1 MSTQYQSEA
10 VNSRIAECMRL
21 KHCWTWFLFLGI
33 LLILAGMAA
42 VVYACVATIT
52 TVFLFGC
59 VLIGGGVV
67 ELVNAFVAA
76 SWRGFF
82 LNLLG
87 AVLHLI
93 IGGLMIERP
102 DRAAEILTIMLAAAF
117 MVGGLVRI
125 LGAVTVHFAGWG
137 WVLLNGVVTFALG
150 VAIWRHWPESS
161 YWIIGMFVGIDLI
174 FNGWSWVTLG
184 LIVREPVQLPGPP
197 AGTKEQLEAAATT
210 H

>member
-1 MSTQYQSEA
+1 
-10 VNSRIAECMRL
+10 MRL
-21 KHCWTWFLFLGI
+21 QHCWTWFVVLGI
-33 LLILAGMAA
+33 LLILTGMAA
-42 VVYACVATIT
+42 VAYACFATYT

-59 VLIGGGVV
+59 LLIGGGVV

-76 SWRGFF
+76 SWQGFF
-82 LNLLG
+82 LSLLG
-87 AVLHLI
+87 AILHLV

-102 DRAAEILTIMLAAAF
+102 ERAAEVLTFMLAVAF
-117 MVGGLVRI
+117 MVGGMVRV
-125 LGAVTVHFAGWG
+125 LGALRVHFAGWG

-150 VAIWRHWPESS
+150 VAIWRNWPEAS

-184 LIVREPVQLPGPP
+184 LIVRRPEPVPGPH
-197 AGTKEQLEAAATT
+197 AGTKEQLEAAGTT